1 MSKIILG
8 IHGLGNKPP
17 YELLQR
23 WWKQSICEG
32 LSAIGYPRRFLKFQV
47 VYWAN
52 FIHPQ
57 PLNPAETDKENP
69 LYLEDPYIPA
79 KDFSQKFTKRIR
91 KKVLDYLEKQLDK
104 LLLNEDLS
112 INFSV
117 ITDFIIHHFFN
128 DLEVYYTKKRE
139 GDIQNGSSVNTSIRD
154 QLLQT
159 LKQYKK
165 KDIMLIAHS
174 MGSIIAYD
182 VLIQNESDIEI
193 DTLVTLGSPLGI
205 PIIMKKIMTEQKME
219 LDEDRKLRTPD
230 NIRNKWYNF
239 SDLNDKIALNYDLG
253 DDYGTNISRV
263 QPIDQIVY
271 NNYEIRGERN
281 PHKAYGY
288 LRTPQVSRVIHNFLN
303 QDRNKIMIWFSEKI
317 NRLLYQK
324 RFFTKN

>member
-1 MSKIILG
+1 MSRIILG

-17 YELLQR
+17 HALLES
-23 WWKQSICEG
+23 WWKRSLCEG
-32 LSAIGYPRRFLKFQV
+32 LSAVGFPRRFLKFQV

-79 KDFSQKFTKRIR
+79 KDFSQKLTKKVR

-128 DLEVYYTKKRE
+128 DLEIYYTKKV
-139 GDIQNGSSVNTSIRD
+139 DDNKQTGSPVKSSIRD
-154 QLLQT
+154 QLLRT
-159 LKQYKK
+159 LKENKK

-182 VLIQNESDIEI
+182 VLTQNESDIEI
-193 DTLVTLGSPLGI
+193 DTLVTVGSPLGI
-205 PIIMKKIMTEQKME
+205 PIIMKKIMAEQNIE
-219 LDEDRKLRTPD
+219 LDENGKLRTPN

-239 SDLNDKIALNYDLG
+239 SDLDDKVALNYDLG
-253 DDYGTNISRV
+253 DDYAANI
-263 QPIDQIVY
+263 
-271 NNYEIRGERN
+271 N
-281 PHKAYGY
+281 
-288 LRTPQVSRVIHNFLN
+288 
-303 QDRNKIMIWFSEKI
+303 
-317 NRLLYQK
+317 
-324 RFFTKN
+324 